1 MLHHDLV
8 CRHHNCYWNAVSAD
22 QFGEQTAIRIV
33 KGNLKGMTQSPELVS
48 EWIDSFPVTAH
59 VSDHMDHIYDDDMP
73 TASSLKPHKEELK
86 HRRSLDA
93 YDRNLIYSEVEK
105 YSHPLED
112 DSPHL
117 YNPVTGQIAS
127 AKVNVSD
134 SLVIGEKMERQFIAS
149 LPEGFYNPI
158 SSPVVSMC
166 ISKKNI
172 KDKKLSS
179 TVIDMESI
187 FLRLLMIGQQRQM
200 EIEPLFSYELCAVPP
215 SLIDEHRCLRK
226 GNKSD
231 LVKRLGVPQTAP
243 SAAEAIIVDVSQLF
257 YHIVWPHGGTSS
269 DVVAS
274 IRSRLNRYSSDCDKI
289 IVFDK

>member
-1 MLHHDLV
+1 
-8 CRHHNCYWNAVSAD
+8 
-22 QFGEQTAIRIV
+22 
-33 KGNLKGMTQSPELVS
+33 MTLSPELVS

-134 SLVIGEKMERQFIAS
+134 SLVIGEKKDRQFIVK
-149 LPEGFYNPI
+149 GFTILLAAQLCQCVYLRKI
-158 SSPVVSMC
+158 SR
-166 ISKKNI
+166 IKN
-172 KDKKLSS
+172 L
-179 TVIDMESI
+179 VA
-187 FLRLLMIGQQRQM
+187 Q
-200 EIEPLFSYELCAVPP
+200 
-215 SLIDEHRCLRK
+215 SLIWR
-226 GNKSD
+226 
-231 LVKRLGVPQTAP
+231 AF
-243 SAAEAIIVDVSQLF
+243 F
-257 YHIVWPHGGTSS
+257 YG
-269 DVVAS
+269 
-274 IRSRLNRYSSDCDKI
+274 C
-289 IVFDK
+289 